1 MPRHGLG
8 FLAVLGA
15 AVVLFVAVAPAGAQA
30 PTAFRSALLGEP
42 PHIDPQRMA
51 DFGSFTVTSQIYSTL
66 TILNDKLQIVPYAAE
81 KWTVSPD
88 GLTWTFKL
96 RDNIVF
102 HNGRKADASDVKYS
116 LTRLAS
122 PDSRS
127 PSSFLLLSDVVG
139 FEAVNKQGEKD
150 LAGVRVVDPLTVEI
164 RLQSPPKG
172 DLATRLSHIST
183 AIIAQA
189 RRWRRAGPNWAEA
202 QPIGTGPW
210 KLKEWAHR
218 SKVVYDA
225 FPQFFEGKPKVD
237 RLEMP
242 IVQEPATQL
251 AMYQNGELDVVLVP
265 LGDYPRLKADP
276 RWGKEMKVWDRTQ
289 VQFLALN
296 PRVYAPFKDVRV
308 RQAFAQA
315 IDRQKV
321 ISQVFHGLYIPA
333 AGMLPPGIPGYDAQ
347 LKGLPY
353 DPARAKQLLAEA
365 GFPDGKGLPPLH
377 HGGQPGDGRLPDD
390 GRADRRDAEGHP
402 RGQHRGADDGVRR
415 LHRGDEPAGRAP
427 VVHDRVEREHARR
440 RVLPRAVALQQV
452 ADEPREL
459 RERGVRQA
467 DRAGELGARPGA
479 AHRASSSRRRRS
491 SRRRCPLIPIMY
503 TRFVYL
509 ISPRVKG
516 LETVP
521 LSLGFGPFRGRRDRP
536 LGRGE
541 EAAMAIWDDVVPR
554 AEQQIYEDGGWG
566 GRVGFGQRPALL
578 VVDMYTAFVDPAY
591 PFASPGAR
599 DTARVI
605 ARAPRRGAGGRGARL
620 LHARRAGDVAD
631 RARALEDPGTSTGR
645 SWRVPR
651 PTRSCPSWRRGP
663 TSP

>member
-1 MPRHGLG
+1 LLAGL
-8 FLAVLGA
+8 A
-15 AVVLFVAVAPAGAQA
+15 AAAVLFVAAAPTGAQA

-88 GLTWTFKL
+88 GLTWTIKL

-102 HNGRKADASDVKYS
+102 HNGRKAEASDVKYS

-127 PSSFLLLSDVVG
+127 PSSFLLMSDVVG

-183 AIIAQA
+183 AIITREAVE
-189 RRWRRAGPNWAEA
+189 AGGANWAEA

-210 KLKEWAHR
+210 KLKEWVHR

-289 VQFLALN
+289 VQFLAFN

-315 IDRQKV
+315 IDKQKV

-347 LKGLPY
+347 LKALPY
-353 DPARAKQLLAEA
+353 DPARAKQLLADA
-365 GFPDGKGLPPLH
+365 GFPAGKGLPPLTMSVN
-377 HGGQPGDGRLPDD
+377 PVT
-390 GRADRRDAEGHP
+390 ADYRMMTEPIAAMLKDTLGVNIEVQMQEFASYTAAMNRRDVLPSFMTGWSASTLDAGYFHELWLYGKSP
-402 RGQHRGADDGVRR
+402 LNRVNYESAAFDKLIEQANGA
-415 LHRGDEPAGRAP
+415 P
-427 VVHDRVEREHARR
+427 DRARR
-440 RVLPRAVALQQV
+440 IGFIKQ
-452 ADEPREL
+452 ADEL
-459 RERGVRQA
+459 ITKDV
-467 DRAGELGARPGA
+467 
-479 AHRASSSRRRRS
+479 
-491 SRRRCPLIPIMY
+491 PLVPIMY

-516 LETVP
+516 LESVP
-521 LSLGFGPFRGRRDRP
+521 LSLGFGPFRAV
-536 LGRGE
+536 E
-541 EAAMAIWDDVVPR
+541 IVK
-554 AEQQIYEDGGWG
+554 
-566 GRVGFGQRPALL
+566 
-578 VVDMYTAFVDPAY
+578 
-591 PFASPGAR
+591 
-599 DTARVI
+599 
-605 ARAPRRGAGGRGARL
+605 
-620 LHARRAGDVAD
+620 
-631 RARALEDPGTSTGR
+631 
-645 SWRVPR
+645 
-651 PTRSCPSWRRGP
+651 
-663 TSP
+663 

>member
-1 MPRHGLG
+1 MSPAQATGMRRYDATVAQRTEWRTTMPRHGFG
-8 FLAVLGA
+8 FRAVLAA
-15 AVVLFVAVAPAGAQA
+15 AVVVLAAALPGGALAQ
-30 PTAFRSALLGEP
+30 TTFRSALVGEP

-51 DFGSFTVTSQIYSTL
+51 DFGSYTVTSQVYSTL
-66 TILNDKLQIVPYAAE
+66 TVLNDKLQIVPYTAE
-81 KWTVSPD
+81 KWTVSSD

-96 RDNIVF
+96 RDNVYF
-102 HNGRKADASDVKYS
+102 HNGRKADANDVKYS
-116 LTRLAS
+116 LSRLAS

-139 FEAVNKQGEKD
+139 FEAVNKQGEKE
-150 LAGVRVVDPLTVEI
+150 LSGIRVVDPLTVEI

-183 AIIAQA
+183 AIIAKEA
-189 RRWRRAGPNWAEA
+189 VEAGGPNWAEA

-251 AMYQNGELDVVLVP
+251 AMYQNGELDVLLVP

-276 RWGKEMKVWDRTQ
+276 RFGKEMKVWDRAQ

-321 ISQVFHGLYIPA
+321 INQVFHGLYIPA

-347 LKGLPY
+347 LKALPY

-365 GFPDGKGLPPLH
+365 GFPDGKGLPPLTMAVN
-377 HGGQPGDGRLPDD
+377 PVT
-390 GRADRRDAEGHP
+390 ADYRMMTEPIAAMLKDTLGVNIEVQMMEFAAYTAAMNRRDVLPSFMTGWSASTL
-402 RGQHRGADDGVRR
+402 D
-415 LHRGDEPAGRAP
+415 AGYFHELWLYSKSPLNRPNYESAAFDKLIDQVNSAP
-427 VVHDRVEREHARR
+427 DRARR
-440 RVLPRAVALQQV
+440 IAATKQ
-452 ADEPREL
+452 ADELITKDVPI
-459 RERGVRQA
+459 
-467 DRAGELGARPGA
+467 
-479 AHRASSSRRRRS
+479 
-491 SRRRCPLIPIMY
+491 IPIMY

-509 ISPRVKG
+509 INPRVKG
-516 LETVP
+516 LEQVP
-521 LSLGFGPFRGRRDRP
+521 LSLGFGPFRSI
-536 LGRGE
+536 E
-541 EAAMAIWDDVVPR
+541 
-554 AEQQIYEDGGWG
+554 
-566 GRVGFGQRPALL
+566 
-578 VVDMYTAFVDPAY
+578 
-591 PFASPGAR
+591 
-599 DTARVI
+599 
-605 ARAPRRGAGGRGARL
+605 
-620 LHARRAGDVAD
+620 VAK
-631 RARALEDPGTSTGR
+631 
-645 SWRVPR
+645 
-651 PTRSCPSWRRGP
+651 
-663 TSP
+663 